1 MGFRGGCDVER
12 GRRRRRRRLRILL
25 VLDANPSAEEEAEGP
40 RGSSNAAAMKPAKKN
55 RRSKKRRKPAG
66 SGPPQEADAAAN
78 GDDAARALEWLIDAF
93 SSSVSLDQI
102 DSACREAG
110 GDAFKAAGI
119 LGSQLDDP
127 GEKLPEGKRVGAV
140 RKQKRAPAST
150 GIVPDVIGKG
160 YTGSVRRSRDGG
172 SNLQF
177 KDGTKRMYSVEEAE
191 QFLCS
196 MLGHMSEITMDVVR
210 DVLDQCGNS
219 VEKAL
224 EALLDISASS
234 SDQLNQGPYENDGTC
249 RRSYSCSR
257 PEVISRSP
265 SESSISSS
273 QLTDMI
279 SDSASNSLSEK
290 EHIPQVCHAS
300 SKRNHAKV
308 LAESEIPMPYN
319 YLQQQVLE
327 SLFNI
332 PNSPTCEPSR
342 MNWKKVVEKVESF
355 GQGLEFSSL
364 STKDTQENVSIGKED
379 IYQVCRDTS
388 KKHWE
393 MMQACYQKA
402 AVAYSRGQRAHA
414 SFLSEK
420 GKFFQDLAR
429 EEDEQASREIFE
441 ARNKH
446 IKNVVTIDLHGQHV
460 KQAIQL
466 LKLHL
471 LLFTYIPSV
480 QYLKVIT
487 GCGADAVGKGKMK
500 RSVLALSKK
509 EGIVCTEENVG
520 TLLLHIGEPK
530 QYSFVEYDSDSD

>member
-1 MGFRGGCDVER
+1 
-12 GRRRRRRRLRILL
+12 
-25 VLDANPSAEEEAEGP
+25 
-40 RGSSNAAAMKPAKKN
+40 MKPTKKN
-55 RRSKKRRKPAG
+55 RKSKKRRKPAG
-66 SGPPQEADAAAN
+66 SDLPQGADEAN
-78 GDDAARALEWLIDAF
+78 GDDGARALEWLIEAF

-102 DSACREAG
+102 DSAYREAG
-110 GDAFKAAGI
+110 CDPFKAAGI
-119 LGSQLDDP
+119 LGAQLDDP

-140 RKQKRAPAST
+140 RKQKRAPAAT

-160 YTGSVRRSRDGG
+160 YIGSVRRSRDGG

-177 KDGTKRMYSVEEAE
+177 KDGMKRMYSVEEAE

-196 MLGHMSEITMDVVR
+196 MLGDMSEITMAVVR

-219 VEKAL
+219 VEK
-224 EALLDISASS
+224 
-234 SDQLNQGPYENDGTC
+234 
-249 RRSYSCSR
+249 
-257 PEVISRSP
+257 
-265 SESSISSS
+265 
-273 QLTDMI
+273 LTDMI

-300 SKRNHAKV
+300 SKRNHPKV
-308 LAESEIPMPYN
+308 LADCEIPMPYN

-327 SLFNI
+327 SLFRI
-332 PNSPTCEPSR
+332 PNSPTCEPGR

-364 STKDTQENVSIGKED
+364 SIKDQENLTIGKED

-402 AVAYSRGQRAHA
+402 AVVYSRGQRAHA

-420 GKFFQDLAR
+420 VNLLKTQC
-429 EEDEQASREIFE
+429 SS
-441 ARNKH
+441 NKH

-460 KQAIQL
+460 KQAIRL

-487 GCGADAVGKGKMK
+487 GCGADVVGKGKMK

-509 EGIVCTEENVG
+509 EGIVWTEENVG

-530 QYSFVEYDSDSD
+530 QYSFVECDSDSD

>member
-1 MGFRGGCDVER
+1 
-12 GRRRRRRRLRILL
+12 
-25 VLDANPSAEEEAEGP
+25 
-40 RGSSNAAAMKPAKKN
+40 MKPTKKN
-55 RRSKKRRKPAG
+55 RKSKKRRKPAG
-66 SGPPQEADAAAN
+66 SDLPQGADEAN
-78 GDDAARALEWLIDAF
+78 GDDGARALEWLIEAF

-102 DSACREAG
+102 DSAYREAG
-110 GDAFKAAGI
+110 CDPFKAAGI
-119 LGSQLDDP
+119 LGAQLDDP

-140 RKQKRAPAST
+140 RKQKRAPAAT

-160 YTGSVRRSRDGG
+160 YIGSVRRSRDGG

-177 KDGTKRMYSVEEAE
+177 KDGMKRMYSVEEAE

-196 MLGHMSEITMDVVR
+196 MLGDMSEITMAVVR

-224 EALLDISASS
+224 EALLDISTSS

-249 RRSYSCSR
+249 RRNYSCSR

-265 SESSISSS
+265 SENSISFS

-300 SKRNHAKV
+300 SKRNHPKV
-308 LAESEIPMPYN
+308 LADCEIPMPYN

-327 SLFNI
+327 SLFRI
-332 PNSPTCEPSR
+332 PNSPTCEPGR

-364 STKDTQENVSIGKED
+364 SIKDQENLTIGKED

-402 AVAYSRGQRAHA
+402 AVVYSRGQRAHA

-420 GKFFQDLAR
+420 GKFFRDLAR
-429 EEDEQASREIFE
+429 EGDEQASREIFE

-460 KQAIQL
+460 KQAIRL

-487 GCGADAVGKGKMK
+487 GCGADVVGKGKMK

-509 EGIVCTEENVG
+509 EGIVWTEENVG

-530 QYSFVEYDSDSD
+530 QYSFVECDSDSD